1 MPNLNLPPDAI
12 AAIDR
17 GELIEAIKRV
27 REHTGLGLREA
38 KEAVERYRN
47 GDRSALASVA
57 AASASNAAGAPHE
70 LDEGFAQPAHHMP
83 VSHGLRNV
91 LGDPMA
97 EPGRVR
103 STFLSSPVF
112 WLVLLA
118 IGVIAWHYLGGGA

>member
-17 GELIEAIKRV
+17 GELIEAIKRI
-27 REHTGLGLREA
+27 REHTGLGLKEA

-47 GDRSALASVA
+47 GDRSPLASVA
-57 AASASNAAGAPHE
+57 AAMKSAGASDDF
-70 LDEGFAQPAHHMP
+70 DEEFAQPTHHAPASRGM
-83 VSHGLRNV
+83 RNV

-118 IGVIAWHYLGGGA
+118 IAVIAWRFFRAGE